1 MYGVSYKLDP
11 IKTKTANILAGG
23 RPILFEWVPV
33 LFFMTWVSQI
43 HKSNFFYAGGL
54 MPSSHICVTS
64 PASRTSKT
72 ACSSIYLLSLISSE
86 SPGQSPDLHGII
98 FLFFFLFFHPPAP
111 ETIWRTSSGRT
122 ILVLPYQHSLTG
134 SDQSHSTWWVCAR
147 ELSRNSFSS

>member
-1 MYGVSYKLDP
+1 MYGVSYNLDP

-54 MPSSHICVTS
+54 MPPSHICVTS

-72 ACSSIYLLSLISSE
+72 VSPSIYLLSLISSE
-86 SPGQSPDLHGII
+86 SPGHSPDLQGII
-98 FLFFFLFFHPPAP
+98 FFSHPPAP

-134 SDQSHSTWWVCAR
+134 SDQSHFTWWVCAR
-147 ELSRNSFSS
+147 QLSRNSFSS